1 MRPHILMLLT
11 TLGVANLAPYEPA
24 DARLVSATL
33 SFDGHATTGAFTG
46 TSSRVT
52 GALTVESELR
62 MSRGWVELEAASLRT
77 GNDLRDHDMRKSLEV
92 EKYPAIRFVV
102 DAVELPDGLMRGAV
116 RDTIGGSVTG
126 RFTIHGVT
134 RVRRVP
140 VSVSSIG
147 DTLRVRSDFDLDLAD
162 YGIGGLSKMFGL
174 LRMERVI
181 QIHAQLQFLSTEPST
196 LRRVP

>member
-1 MRPHILMLLT
+1 
-11 TLGVANLAPYEPA
+11 
-24 DARLVSATL
+24 
-33 SFDGHATTGAFTG
+33 
-46 TSSRVT
+46 
-52 GALTVESELR
+52 
-62 MSRGWVELEAASLRT
+62 
-77 GNDLRDHDMRKSLEV
+77 MRKSLEV

-162 YGIGGLSKMFGL
+162 YAIGGLSKMFGL

-181 QIHAQLQFLSTEPST
+181 QVHAQLQFLSTEPST